1 MKKETLAVYLE
12 RYGVSKKDIRSL
24 FFYKKIVREPKEEL
38 KLDPKNQN
46 PKNQDQ
52 NELFLYS
59 PPTEEGIKL
68 EPTIAGMEELQ
79 IVSQELEQK
88 MMMACTKPI
97 EQNEDTMTK
106 PKQPCWTC
114 QTLTI
119 KNCSKCSFA
128 LYCNKDC
135 QKKDWAI
142 HKLFCASFPG
152 LKNLQENPEDEICI
166 GLLLPESST
175 LPVFV
180 QVPKKSGK
188 CFSE

>member
-1 MKKETLAVYLE
+1 MEWAKRTSDLY
-12 RYGVSKKDIRSL
+12 S
-24 FFYKKIVREPKEEL
+24 FTKKIVREPKEEL

-106 PKQPCWTC
+106 PA
-114 QTLTI
+114 
-119 KNCSKCSFA
+119 A
-128 LYCNKDC
+128 LFK
-135 QKKDWAI
+135 
-142 HKLFCASFPG
+142 H
-152 LKNLQENPEDEICI
+152 ICPI
-166 GLLLPESST
+166 I
-175 LPVFV
+175 
-180 QVPKKSGK
+180 
-188 CFSE
+188 